1 MKKTV
6 ILFILAA
13 LVLLTVGFWFFSGS
27 PKVGIL
33 ELVTIPVILL
43 VVAFALFM
51 GYKRLRALKK
61 GEPAEDEMSKK
72 VLVKTSSMSY
82 YISLYLWLAI
92 MYFSDRLHYE
102 THTIIGWGIM
112 GMAIVFALCWL
123 FFNFRGIRNE

>member
-27 PKVGIL
+27 AKVGLL
-33 ELVTIPVILL
+33 ELASIGI
-43 VVAFALFM
+43 VVLIVVFALFV
-51 GYKRLRALKK
+51 GYKRLSALKN

-72 VLVKTSSMSY
+72 VIGKTSSVSY
-82 YISLYLWLAI
+82 YISIYLWLAI
-92 MYFSDRLHYE
+92 MYFSDRLPYE
-102 THTIIGWGIM
+102 THTIIGIGIL
-112 GMAIVFALCWL
+112 GMAVTFGLCWL

>member
-27 PKVGIL
+27 TKLGIL
-33 ELVTIPVILL
+33 ELVNIGIIVLL
-43 VVAFALFM
+43 IAFALLV
-51 GYKRLRALKK
+51 GIKRLSATKK

-72 VLVKTSSMSY
+72 VVLKTSSLSY
-82 YISLYLWLAI
+82 YISIYLWLAI
-92 MYFSDRLHYE
+92 SYFSDRIPYE
-102 THTIIGWGIM
+102 THTIIGVGIL
-112 GMAIVFALCWL
+112 GMAVTFGICWL

>member
-6 ILFILAA
+6 ILFIIAA

-27 PKVGIL
+27 MKVGLL
-33 ELVTIPVILL
+33 ELVSIGI
-43 VVAFALFM
+43 VVLIVVFALFM
-51 GYKRLRALKK
+51 GYKRLSALKK

-72 VLVKTSSMSY
+72 IILKTSSMSY
-82 YISLYLWLAI
+82 YISIYLWLAI

-102 THTIIGWGIM
+102 THTIIGGGIM
-112 GMAIVFALCWL
+112 CMAVLFGICWL